1 MRITNNILV
10 LQNRYIEQYG
20 KYPTFLVLDSESY
33 LRLNKETG
41 TGPPEGFTFAHFTE
55 GGGGIAMY
63 RGLTIV
69 VIPQIPELCTVVG
82 DPWVEALRP

>member
-41 TGPPEGFTFAHFTE
+41 THFTE